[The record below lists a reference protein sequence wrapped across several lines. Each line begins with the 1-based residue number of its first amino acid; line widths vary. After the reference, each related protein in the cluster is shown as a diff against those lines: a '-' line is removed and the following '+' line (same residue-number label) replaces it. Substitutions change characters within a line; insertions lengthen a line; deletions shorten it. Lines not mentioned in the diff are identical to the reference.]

1 VRPAT
6 RRERLEVRVGLH
18 KVGPRIPGII
28 RDIKAQIVA
37 VRPTRRA
44 RVRLLL
50 GLQDLVVK
58 FTRL

>member
-6 RRERLEVRVGLH
+6 RRERLEVRVALH
-18 KVGPRIPGII
+18 KVGPRVPGVI
-28 RDIKAQIVA
+28 RDIKTQTVA
-37 VRPTRRA
+37 VRPTRRT